1 MSITRTPNHPAAFS
15 GHFKPLAESTCES
28 TRANQY
34 GYVKTASYVKCGGSL
49 DKKRENFEVQ
59 LVTNTALNNI
69 LEPNSVYFLSGKLI
83 ATNNGTTPI
92 IVYNQESLIRTGD
105 AGTESPDF
113 TNKAVVTGLGLVSN
127 RQEVVSDNPDV
138 GSRLEVVVS
147 HCDWDGEVSEHTNV
161 SIPGTK
167 NLIKT
172 HSLYQVGRE
181 VSITGR
187 LVDFDMDTH
196 MAVVL
201 VSSVSVTNGH
211 QIGRV
216 NTNHSSKPSSASG
229 VKFPNKQSNIPKASA
244 HTPSASP
251 SAKAL
256 HEAEAK
262 VNFSKKNDSNTILSC
277 ASSSKGKAKEVEV
290 SDNEDDEYS
299 DEEQDEEDEPEP
311 VVEEAPK
318 VKRGRPRKQILK
330 EAAKRMKK
338 F

>member
-15 GHFKPLAESTCES
+15 GHFEPLAESTCES

-49 DKKRENFEVQ
+49 DEKRENFEVQ

-69 LEPNSVYFLSGKLI
+69 LKPNSVYFLIGKLI

-147 HCDWDGEVSEHTNV
+147 HCDWDGEERAHKRFNIKYIV
-161 SIPGTK
+161 PGTK

-181 VSITGR
+181 VSITGQ

-211 QIGRV
+211 QIGRA
-216 NTNHSSKPSSASG
+216 NTNHSSNPSSASG
-229 VKFPNKQSNIPKASA
+229 VKFTKFTPSPNKQSNIPKASA

-262 VNFSKKNDSNTILSC
+262 VNFSKKNDSNTILSR
-277 ASSSKGKAKEVEV
+277 ASSSK
-290 SDNEDDEYS
+290 

-311 VVEEAPK
+311 VVKEAPK